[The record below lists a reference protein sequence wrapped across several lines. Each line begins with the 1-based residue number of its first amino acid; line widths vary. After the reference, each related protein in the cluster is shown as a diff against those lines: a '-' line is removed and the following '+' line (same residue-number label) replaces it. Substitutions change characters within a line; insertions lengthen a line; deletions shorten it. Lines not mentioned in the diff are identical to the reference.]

1 MGLHNHLLIYIFTYK
16 TRTKQITIMKTNKLF
31 FLFCILLDM
40 LATNA
45 SAYDFEVKN
54 ADGVMIYYN
63 YINNKTEAEVTY
75 KTDFID
81 YGDYSGSVV
90 IPTEVTYNNNTLKVT
105 SIGDGAFHYCISLAS
120 VTIPNSVTSIGERS
134 FEDCKSLKSITIPTS
149 VTSIGD
155 GAFGSCSRLQSI
167 TIPDGVTSIGDY
179 AFSNCRSLESVE
191 IPNSVTSI
199 GKSIFY
205 GWNNLK
211 KVTSKIVEPFSA
223 SETFG
228 SGYGTISN
236 VTLYVPKGTA
246 AKYSLTGGWMC
257 FQEIIEED
265 PTETYDFAVENADGV
280 MIYYKY
286 ANNKTE
292 AYVTHKTNNYN
303 DYSGSVVIP
312 TEVTYN
318 DKTLKVTEI
327 GDSAFHRCGSLTSV
341 TIPNSVTW
349 IGYSAFRNCI

>member
-1 MGLHNHLLIYIFTYK
+1 
-16 TRTKQITIMKTNKLF
+16 MKTNKLF
-31 FLFCILLDM
+31 FLFGILLSM

-63 YINNKTEAEVTY
+63 YINNETEACVTN
-75 KTDFID
+75 KTDLAMVFN
-81 YGDYSGSVV
+81 DYSGSVV
-90 IPTEVTYNNNTLKVT
+90 IPEEVTYNNKTLKVT
-105 SIGDGAFHYCISLAS
+105 SIGDGAFAYCSSLAS

-155 GAFGSCSRLQSI
+155 GAFGSCSSLQSV

-205 GWNNLK
+205 GCNNLK

-228 SGYGTISN
+228 YGTLFN

-246 AKYSLTGGWMC
+246 AKYSLTGGWMY

-327 GDSAFHRCGSLTSV
+327 GDSAFFRCGSLTSV
-341 TIPNSVTW
+341 TIPNSVTS
-349 IGYSAFRNCI
+349 IGNGAFNSCGRLKTITIPNSVTSIGDDTFYLCM